1 MGVAQDFE
9 ITGDV
14 DVTGGDNFDGVIRG
28 EEPDRGRSEYLDGDG
43 LIELCVDVEKERSY
57 PRSLGV
63 CDPPCEYTLVLDTHQ
78 ASC

>member
-1 MGVAQDFE
+1 
-9 ITGDV
+9 
-14 DVTGGDNFDGVIRG
+14 
-28 EEPDRGRSEYLDGDG
+28 
-43 LIELCVDVEKERSY
+43 VEKERSY